1 MNDINDT
8 DYNLDDIDNPI
19 EYRDFWD
26 QHFITNPIYS
36 CNLQLRDDN
45 GIYLRDDNRIYY
57 SDIEPYL
64 DKTYSSKPRFPRSI
78 EGEDITAAEI
88 ERLMDK

>member
-1 MNDINDT
+1 MKHQMNDINDT

-36 CNLQLRDDN
+36 CNLQP
-45 GIYLRDDNRIYY
+45 RDDNRIYY

-64 DKTYSSKPRFPRSI
+64 DKTYSSKPRFPRPI

-88 ERLMDK
+88 ERLMNK